1 MLRLVI
7 PEDDEWWNERTK
19 KFVTLPRVELDMEHS
34 LVSVSKWE
42 SLYEKP
48 FLTPG
53 EKTPQEIF
61 GYLKAMV
68 ITPNAD
74 LDVLNRC
81 PQSSIDEIQRY
92 IDSRQSATT
101 FSQIQERR
109 GPSGETITSE
119 LIYYWMVAAQI
130 PWEAQYW
137 HLNRLLTL
145 IRIAGIKNSKPKKM
159 SRHEIAMRNREENA
173 RRRAQ
178 YGTKG

>member
-7 PEDDEWWNERTK
+7 PEEEGWDEQAE
-19 KFVTLPRVELDMEHS
+19 KFVILPRVELDLEHS

-48 FLTPG
+48 FLSPG
-53 EKTPQEIF
+53 DKTPQEIF

-68 ITPNAD
+68 ITPNTD
-74 LDVLNRC
+74 LDVLHRC
-81 PQSSIDEIQRY
+81 PQKSIDEIQHY

-109 GPSGETITSE
+109 GPAGETITSE

-145 IRIAGIKNSKPKKM
+145 IRIASIKNSKPKKM
-159 SRHEIAMRNREENA
+159 SKHEIAMRNRELNA
-173 RRRAQ
+173 QRRAQ
-178 YGTKG
+178 LGTKG